1 MDTEIL
7 LFILRMVSAGL
18 LLSILGAVFYMVWKD
33 YRSTVQEIEANRRT
47 YGKLIVMEHAESEYL
62 LTGEAHP
69 LLPLTSLGRAPTNSI
84 QVDDTFA
91 SSEHARV
98 FLRNGHWWLEDRR
111 SRNGTTLNEVP
122 INETVIMTNGDI
134 IGIGNK
140 RFKLELE

>member
-7 LFILRMVSAGL
+7 LFILRMISAAL
-18 LLSILGAVFYMVWKD
+18 LLSILGAVFYIIWKD
-33 YRSTVQEIEANRRT
+33 YRSTIQQIEANRRT
-47 YGKLIVMEHAESEYL
+47 YGKLIVMHYAENEYL
-62 LTGEAHP
+62 LTGETYP
-69 LLPLTSLGRAPTNSI
+69 LLPLTSLGRAPTNTI
-84 QVDDTFA
+84 QIDDSFA

-98 FLRNGHWWLEDRR
+98 FLKNGHWWLEDRR

-122 INETVIMTNGDI
+122 IHETVIITNGDI